1 MNGAIKLGSVER
13 KNCPK
18 RVLTAGVHIGI
29 KLGKTRRIKDSRR
42 LKIMERKLQTITFKK
57 LSHDAQLPTRH
68 HTHDAGLDLYA
79 NETKE
84 LHFGLGQ
91 ITIDTGVAV
100 EIPEGFYGRIAP
112 RSGLAARDGVDVLAG
127 VVDHGYNG
135 PVKVVLA
142 TFGNSIEIRKGDKI
156 AQLII
161 SPIETP
167 VPVWG
172 EELSDSDRGTNGF
185 GSSGK

>member
-1 MNGAIKLGSVER
+1 MEQIKF
-13 KNCPK
+13 K
-18 RVLTAGVHIGI
+18 R
-29 KLGKTRRIKDSRR
+29 
-42 LKIMERKLQTITFKK
+42 
-57 LSHDAQLPTRH
+57 LSNDAQLPTRH
-68 HTHDAGLDLYA
+68 HTYDAGLDLYA

-91 ITIDTGVAV
+91 ITVDTGVAV

-112 RSGLAARDGVDVLAG
+112 RSGLAARDGIDVLAG

-142 TFGNSIEIRKGDKI
+142 TFGNSITIKKGDKI

-161 SPIETP
+161 SPIVTP
-167 VPVWG
+167 SAVWG
-172 EELSDSDRGTNGF
+172 ELSESERGEKGF